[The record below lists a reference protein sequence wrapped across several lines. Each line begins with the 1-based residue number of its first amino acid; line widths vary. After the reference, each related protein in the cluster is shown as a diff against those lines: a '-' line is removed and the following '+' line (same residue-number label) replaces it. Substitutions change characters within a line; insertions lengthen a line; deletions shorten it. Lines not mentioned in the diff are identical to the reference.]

1 MSYEKERQ
9 RKRNRHSSPHF
20 NETKQYLLCDLIKKR
35 DLINFIPAK
44 FPRIHARSLF
54 GREISSGGI
63 EISVA
68 FNLMRPLN
76 EPREATS
83 EKRKSSERRERDN
96 NPK

>member
-1 MSYEKERQ
+1 MR
-9 RKRNRHSSPHF
+9 F
-20 NETKQYLLCDLIKKR
+20 NKKKG
-35 DLINFIPAK
+35 LINIIPAK
-44 FPRIHARSLF
+44 FPRMYARSLF
-54 GREISSGGI
+54 GREISSDGI
-63 EISVA
+63 EISVATA